1 MKKEVVV
8 SEPCLGRN
16 NSEWTHHH
24 KRLKMEN
31 NEEKILNRTITR
43 RNFIKGSVGTA
54 FVLSLSNFGLPE
66 VFAQSIKEESFPDL
80 AVVTNGTPA
89 LMTRKVM
96 ELLGGMEK
104 FISKGDIVVVKP
116 NIGWDRNLQQAAN
129 TNPEVVAEIVKMCL
143 ECGAK
148 KVKVFDRSCNT
159 ASRCYENSGIKKAAS
174 QAGAEVSYVVDT
186 GFSQMK
192 FPQGEALKKWYMY
205 KPAIEA
211 DVLINVP
218 IAKNHGLSKLT
229 LGMKNLMGI
238 MGGDRGEI
246 HWNIDDNLA
255 DVANFVRP
263 QLTILD
269 AYRILVRNGPQG
281 GSLQDVKEIKTIIA
295 GKNIATVDAYG
306 TTLFGMN
313 PEDLGSVV
321 KANKFGLGEIDLN
334 KVTIK
339 KVAL

>member
-1 MKKEVVV
+1 MK
-8 SEPCLGRN
+8 
-16 NSEWTHHH
+16 
-24 KRLKMEN
+24 N
-31 NEEKILNRTITR
+31 NEEEILNRTITR
-43 RNFIKGSVGTA
+43 RDFIKGSVGTA
-54 FVLSLSNFGLPE
+54 FVLSLSNFGLRE

-96 ELLGGMEK
+96 ELLGGMKK
-104 FISKGDIVVVKP
+104 FVSQGDVVVVKP
-116 NIGWDRNLQQAAN
+116 NIGWDRNPEQAAN

-174 QAGAEVSYVVDT
+174 EAGAEVSYVVDT

-192 FPQGEALKKWYMY
+192 FPRGEALKKWYMY

-263 QLTILD
+263 KLTILD

-313 PEDLGSVV
+313 PTDLGSVI

-334 KVTIK
+334 KVSIK
-339 KVAL
+339 KVTL

>member
-1 MKKEVVV
+1 V

-66 VFAQSIKEESFPDL
+66 VFAQSVKEESFPNL

-89 LMTRKVM
+89 LMTLKVM

-104 FISKGDIVVVKP
+104 FVSPGDIVVVKP
-116 NIGWDRNLQQAAN
+116 NIGWDRNPGQAAN
-129 TNPEVVAEIVKMCL
+129 TNPEVVAEIVKICL

-174 QAGAEVSYVVDT
+174 EAGAEVSYVVDT

-313 PEDLGSVV
+313 PTDLGSVV
-321 KANKFGLGEIDLN
+321 KANKFGLGEIDLS

-339 KVAL
+339 KVTL

>member
-1 MKKEVVV
+1 MKKKE
-8 SEPCLGRN
+8 
-16 NSEWTHHH
+16 
-24 KRLKMEN
+24 EN
-31 NEEKILNRTITR
+31 ILNSTITR
-43 RNFIKGSVGTA
+43 RDFIKSSVGTV
-54 FVLSLSNFGLPE
+54 FVISLSNFGLPE

-96 ELLGGMEK
+96 ELLGGMKK
-104 FISKGDIVVVKP
+104 FVSKGDIVVVKP
-116 NIGWDRNLQQAAN
+116 NIGWDRNPEQAAN

-174 QAGAEVSYVVDT
+174 EAGAEVSYVVDT
-186 GFSQMK
+186 GFSMMK
-192 FPQGEALKKWYMY
+192 FPQGQVLKKWYMY

-218 IAKNHGLSKLT
+218 IAKHHGLPKLT

-238 MGGDRGEI
+238 MGGDRGQI

-255 DVANFVRP
+255 DLANFVRP
-263 QLTILD
+263 KLTILD

-281 GSLQDVKEIKTIIA
+281 GSLKDVIEKKTIIA
-295 GKNIATVDAYG
+295 GKSIATVDAYG
-306 TTLFGMN
+306 ATLFDMK
-313 PEDLGSVV
+313 PTDLGYVV
-321 KANKFGLGEIDLN
+321 KANKLGLGEIDLN
-334 KVTIK
+334 KVDIR
-339 KVAL
+339 KVNLKQGL